1 VVFSYNVL
9 LIVANDWQVQIDLEL
24 YARSNT
30 FMVLGST
37 HISVS
42 ELVKQII
49 IIVMWCEKNVV
60 SVCM

>member
-1 VVFSYNVL
+1 VAFSYNVL

-37 HISVS
+37 RISVS
-42 ELVKQII
+42 ELVKQI
-49 IIVMWCEKNVV
+49 MRCEKNVV
-60 SVCM
+60 SVWM